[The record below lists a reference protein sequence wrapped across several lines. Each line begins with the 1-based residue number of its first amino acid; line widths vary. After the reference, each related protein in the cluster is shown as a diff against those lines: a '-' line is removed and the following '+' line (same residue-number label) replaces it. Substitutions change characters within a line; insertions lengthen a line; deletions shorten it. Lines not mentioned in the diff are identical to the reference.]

1 MLSAM
6 LLRWVC
12 CRCCDA
18 GAEDVDARWQEAR
31 VDGKGMERA
40 MAMTRE
46 CPDLAE
52 REAASKM
59 GEIEEFWFY
68 LPGRA

>member
-1 MLSAM
+1 M
-6 LLRWVC
+6 
-12 CRCCDA
+12 
-18 GAEDVDARWQEAR
+18 
-31 VDGKGMERA
+31 DGKGMERA
-40 MAMTRE
+40 MAVTRE